1 MVRRWSAWV
10 PVLLLVLLVLEV
22 AALVAV
28 AQLVGLSWTLLLLVA
43 LSVLGGWLLRREGVR
58 AWRRFRTAAQSGP
71 PGRHATDG
79 VVGLGGALLLA
90 VPGFVTGAVGL
101 FLLLPPVRALA
112 RRGVQRLAE
121 RRLSSA
127 AAGDLFG
134 PRRVKVRRG
143 APRSGPAPSTAGGT
157 AAGSAPQLPVPGPAA
172 PGPQS
177 RPAPPSVVEGEVV
190 D

>member
-1 MVRRWSAWV
+1 MRRWPAWV
-10 PVLLLVLLVLEV
+10 AVLLLALLALEV

-28 AQLVGLSWTLLLLVA
+28 ARLVGLSWTLLLLVA

-90 VPGFVTGAVGL
+90 VPGFVTAALGL
-101 FLLLPPVRALA
+101 FLLLPPVRVLA

-134 PRRVKVRRG
+134 PRRVKARRG
-143 APRSGPAPSTAGGT
+143 SPRRAAAGPATD
-157 AAGSAPQLPVPGPAA
+157 LPVRGPAA
-172 PGPQS
+172 PGPP
-177 RPAPPSVVEGEVV
+177 PAPPPVIEGEVV

>member
-1 MVRRWSAWV
+1 MLRRGFAWV
-10 PVLLLVLLVLEV
+10 PFLLLVLLALEV

-28 AQLVGLSWTLLLLVA
+28 AHLIGLAWTLLLLVA

-71 PGRHATDG
+71 PGRHVTDG

-90 VPGFVTGAVGL
+90 VPGFVTAALGL

-112 RRGVQRLAE
+112 RAGLQRFAE

-134 PRRVKVRRG
+134 PRRVRVRRG
-143 APRSGPAPSTAGGT
+143 DPVRPASPTSPGTSGST
-157 AAGSAPQLPVPGPAA
+157 PDQLVRGPAA
-172 PGPQS
+172 PGP
-177 RPAPPSVVEGEVV
+177 ATTGPSVVEGEVV

>member
-1 MVRRWSAWV
+1 MVRRWPAWV
-10 PVLLLVLLVLEV
+10 AVLLLALLALEV

-28 AQLVGLSWTLLLLVA
+28 AKLVGLSWTLLLLVA

-90 VPGFVTGAVGL
+90 VPGFVTAALGL
-101 FLLLPPVRALA
+101 FLLLPPVRVLA
-112 RRGVQRLAE
+112 RRGVQHLAE

-143 APRSGPAPSTAGGT
+143 SPRPGPAPSATGGA
-157 AAGSAPQLPVPGPAA
+157 AAGPATDLPVRGPAA
-172 PGPQS
+172 PGPP
-177 RPAPPSVVEGEVV
+177 PAPPSVIEGEVV